1 MSYHLPWTA
10 EHETALGDLLAKGF
24 SFSESAAGLNEKF
37 GTSYTRNSAIGKAH
51 RLGLSGNTY
60 VPVRRSPELT
70 EATKRAKAERRNE
83 RRRTQPV
90 SLVMVKRINLEALR
104 CVEVEPQHKS
114 LIELDVNGCRY
125 PFGDGPFTFC
135 NHTQLEGSSYCGP
148 HMALTRRSMS

>member
-1 MSYHLPWTA
+1 MSYHIPWTA
-10 EHETALGDLLAKGF
+10 EHETTLGELLAKGF
-24 SFSESAAGLNEKF
+24 SHSQCAAKLNVLF
-37 GTSYTRNSAIGKAH
+37 GTGYTRNSSIGKAF

-60 VPVRRSPELT
+60 VHVRRSPEQI

-83 RRRTQPV
+83 RRRSQPV

-114 LIELDVNGCRY
+114 LIELDVDGCRY

-148 HMALTRRSMS
+148 HLALTCRSMS